1 MRRCRQRSPA
11 DRPRSERGSSTVE
24 FVISAGVMVLLLL
37 VIVQVALYFHL
48 RAVAV
53 TAARHG
59 LDQVRVAEGTPE
71 RGVDAAE
78 EFLDQ
83 GGSNLEAASV
93 TAARTAESS
102 SVTVEG
108 NVVSVVPGLVLHVD
122 VTVEAPTERL
132 TP

>member
-11 DRPRSERGSSTVE
+11 DRPRSDRGSSTVE

-59 LDQVRVAEGTPE
+59 LDQVRVTEGSTE

>member
-1 MRRCRQRSPA
+1 
-11 DRPRSERGSSTVE
+11 
-24 FVISAGVMVLLLL
+24 MVLLLL

-59 LDQVRVAEGTPE
+59 LDQVRVTEGTPE

>member
-59 LDQVRVAEGTPE
+59 LDQVRVTEGTPA

-83 GGSNLEAASV
+83 GGSNLEASSV